1 MTLVLMIV
9 FFISIIIG
17 MPVALAIALGSLSG
31 LVSNGT
37 IPLMTLPQRI
47 VMGLDSFPMLAIPL
61 FVIAGDLMNSA
72 GITKRL
78 INLSQT
84 LVGHVCGSLAQVGFL
99 TNIFM
104 ACISGSGLAS
114 AAATGS
120 VLIPEMKKKGYS
132 KGFASAVMAS
142 AATIGP
148 IIPPSVPLVLYGSI
162 AEVSV
167 GRLFLGGAIPGL
179 IMGGGMMLL
188 TYWIARKRNYET
200 SKRASLKEIIKA
212 LLDALLALLAPFA
225 IVGGIISGYATATE
239 SAIIAVWISIVIGV
253 FIYKELTF
261 KKIISSIRAS
271 MVTTGTICFIIAASA
286 PFGWIMAWENVPTRV
301 LASMSGIMNIP
312 WLVMLLVMLC
322 ILVLGMFLDGTPIII
337 LTTPILL
344 PVMKQIGVDP
354 VHYGVILAINTMVGT
369 ITPPVGTLMY
379 VTTRIAG
386 CTIAEFTKEAWRYML
401 LLSVLLLVF
410 AFAPPL
416 VTWLPSVLMP

>member
-9 FFISIIIG
+9 FLISIVIG
-17 MPVALAIALGSLSG
+17 MPVALAIGLGSLAG
-31 LVSNGT
+31 LASNGT

-84 LVGHVCGSLAQVGFL
+84 LVGHVRGSLAQVGFL

-167 GRLFLGGAIPGL
+167 GKLFLGGAVPGL
-179 IMGGGMMLL
+179 LMGGGMMLM
-188 TYWIARKRNYET
+188 TYIIACKRGYET
-200 SKRASLKEIIKA
+200 SERASFKEIVKA
-212 LLDALLALLAPFA
+212 LFDALLALLAPFA

-239 SAIIAVWISIVIGV
+239 SAIIAVWITIIIGV
-253 FIYKELTF
+253 FVYKELTF
-261 KKIISSIRAS
+261 KKILGSIRAS

-286 PFGWIMAWENVPTRV
+286 PFGWIMAWENVPTKV
-301 LASMSGIMNIP
+301 LAAMSGIMNIP
-312 WLVMLLVMLC
+312 WLVLLIVMGC

-354 VHYGVILAINTMVGT
+354 VHYGVILAINTMIGS

-386 CTIAEFTKEAWRYML
+386 CSIADFTKEAWKYML
-401 LLSVLLLVF
+401 LLAVLLLMF
-410 AFAPPL
+410 AFIPPI
-416 VTWLPSVLMP
+416 VTWLPGVLMQ